1 MEAAKTAKPQCPH
14 CKQNIV
20 KNDIRPVLPINLS
33 IQDVVEE
40 EKIKRDLNQAKLQ
53 LANYNNQL
61 EKTLLALSMTK
72 RELNRI
78 IKNNNGVSDQEF
90 IDKDHSNTINDNYKP
105 INHTKSFQ
113 LYRTEYLT
121 NKNLSTYAMAIHEEK
136 KIIFTSTK
144 KDKDYGVNITSIQS
158 VDHEPFLP
166 IHSGVI
172 RDIKC
177 QRDYLLTSGYD
188 KTMKLT
194 SIKDKKLIETFPL
207 NSPGY
212 CCLFD
217 INDSSPL
224 LYCGLANG
232 SVIVYDKRQSKSP
245 LCQLNNRQLT
255 GTSPVHSIAVI
266 KINDKPVIL
275 CANLNKFYAWQLDP
289 SNLTQPLDGIVPPYD
304 ECSQCHILTLDSMQ
318 DFKPYS
324 LSMNENDQTLLL
336 SLRRHNSSKHMIM
349 RLLDDFSLEKE
360 WSLEYPSE
368 QKWINHT
375 LEFKQGDKS
384 ILCFSDGVKNN
395 FCLQDNDGQL
405 KSFSIGERIYDI
417 QHSVLDNHEHLITI
431 LTSSKI
437 QLYKYF

>member
-1 MEAAKTAKPQCPH
+1 
-14 CKQNIV
+14 
-20 KNDIRPVLPINLS
+20 
-33 IQDVVEE
+33 
-40 EKIKRDLNQAKLQ
+40 
-53 LANYNNQL
+53 
-61 EKTLLALSMTK
+61 MTK

-375 LEFKQGDKS
+375 LEFKQ
-384 ILCFSDGVKNN
+384 
-395 FCLQDNDGQL
+395 
-405 KSFSIGERIYDI
+405 
-417 QHSVLDNHEHLITI
+417 VLFTR
-431 LTSSKI
+431 
-437 QLYKYF
+437 

>member
-318 DFKPYS
+318 GK
-324 LSMNENDQTLLL
+324 
-336 SLRRHNSSKHMIM
+336 KGKKK
-349 RLLDDFSLEKE
+349 KE
-360 WSLEYPSE
+360 
-368 QKWINHT
+368 
-375 LEFKQGDKS
+375 
-384 ILCFSDGVKNN
+384 
-395 FCLQDNDGQL
+395 
-405 KSFSIGERIYDI
+405 
-417 QHSVLDNHEHLITI
+417 
-431 LTSSKI
+431 
-437 QLYKYF
+437 